1 MKGCVTIHTV
11 MGSEYKVWSDFIARG
26 TFAENC
32 DGQVKQIS
40 WSGYVH
46 NDLTV
51 RKAIAS
57 VFGLAS
63 FRK

>member
-1 MKGCVTIHTV
+1 MKGQVTIHTV
-11 MGSEYKVWSDFIARG
+11 MGNEYKVWADFGARG
-26 TFAENC
+26 CFAEDCN
-32 DGQVKQIS
+32 GQVKQIS

-51 RKAIAS
+51 RKAIANA
-57 VFGLAS
+57 FGLAS

>member
-1 MKGCVTIHTV
+1 MKGQVTIHTV
-11 MGSEYKVWSDFIARG
+11 MGNEYRVWADFRARG
-26 TFAENC
+26 CFAEDCN
-32 DGQVKQIS
+32 GQVKQIS

-51 RKAIAS
+51 RKAIANA
-57 VFGLAS
+57 FGLAS